1 MSNFDLTKFLTDKR
15 LTPNS
20 KALKGEDPSTIK
32 SSKYGVAGSII
43 IESKSYP
50 IVKLEGKY
58 GPLYALKGLD
68 GWNEKTIMLSLREM
82 KYLLEEQGYFIGEV
96 EMDEPLEE
104 NIVPLK
110 SIGIW
115 IDTEEGTV
123 YPMDKDG
130 GWDRDN
136 PMTLDQ
142 VDFYDMDDVSEEDYQ
157 VYLSVVKALQA

>member
-32 SSKYGVAGSII
+32 SSKYGVAGSMI

-58 GPLYALKGLD
+58 GPLYALKGLE
-68 GWNEKTIMLSLREM
+68 GWSDKTITLSLREM
-82 KYLLEEQGYFIGEV
+82 QYLLEEQGYIIGEI
-96 EMDEPLEE
+96 ELDEPLEE

-115 IDTEEGTV
+115 IDTEEGIV
-123 YPMDKDG
+123 YPMEKGGGMDK
-130 GWDRDN
+130 DN

-142 VDFYDMDDVSEEDYQ
+142 VDFYDMDDVSEDDYR
-157 VYLSVVKALQA
+157 VYLAVAKAFQS

>member
-1 MSNFDLTKFLTDKR
+1 MSNFDLIKFLTDKK
-15 LTPNS
+15 LTSNS
-20 KALKGEDPSTIK
+20 KL
-32 SSKYGVAGSII
+32 
-43 IESKSYP
+43 
-50 IVKLEGKY
+50 
-58 GPLYALKGLD
+58 
-68 GWNEKTIMLSLREM
+68 
-82 KYLLEEQGYFIGEV
+82 
-96 EMDEPLEE
+96 LEE

-115 IDTEEGTV
+115 IDTEKGTV

-130 GWDRDN
+130 GWDKDN